1 MAPTFSCPA
10 RQGASA
16 SAPQLTGATPSRH
29 YRRSTTTKAPRKRTF
44 LVGMTRFD
52 ARVAN
57 GAGLASSACG
67 AAGSNTLGSS
77 CQLLACGGDDNSGRI
92 NNNNFGGNG
101 GNNGGNNGGFG
112 FSGDFGMPES
122 RMGRALIGAFAL
134 TALVAA
140 FPEQSRAML
149 GSSSTSPAVSPNSG
163 LLSASRAEAAFGRVS
178 TGSRG
183 SSGRSKVVHVVGRDS
198 TLVVPLTQASLPDSQ
213 LLSRS
218 PVNGGFLSG
227 GGRVR
232 IVDAPIE
239 LTRDEVSMIAEKQYR
254 VRESMRVN

>member
-1 MAPTFSCPA
+1 MAPTFSCTA

-16 SAPQLTGATPSRH
+16 STPQLTGAAPSRH

-52 ARVAN
+52 ARVVA

-77 CQLLACGGDDNSGRI
+77 CQLLSCGGDDNSGRFNI
-92 NNNNFGGNG
+92 NNFGGNG
-101 GNNGGNNGGFG
+101 GNNGGSNGGFG

-122 RMGRALIGAFAL
+122 RFGRALIGAFAL

-149 GSSSTSPAVSPNSG
+149 GSSSTSPSVSPNSG
-163 LLSASRAEAAFGRVS
+163 AMLLSASRAEVS
-178 TGSRG
+178 PSRSSRG
-183 SSGRSKVVHVVGRDS
+183 SSGRSKVVHVMGRDS
-198 TLVVPLTQASLPDSQ
+198 TLVVPITDSQ

-218 PVNGGFLSG
+218 PATGGFLSG

-239 LTRDEVSMIAEKQYR
+239 LSPSEVSMIAEKQYR